1 MWGGTDVKIPAGILF
16 MAVKGVH
23 ASLPPSPFC
32 GPAKARASN
41 PELPQDHIRALY
53 VDPDPHPGGY
63 SYLRLQ
69 IFRLNPCMCD
79 VILVAMHAG
88 DQRAINGRSEPSPS
102 GGRGGV
108 TRAYKSHVVSHS
120 CMYTVV

>member
-1 MWGGTDVKIPAGILF
+1 MEPTSKSPAGILF

-23 ASLPPSPFC
+23 ASLPPCPFC
-32 GPAKARASN
+32 GPAKAHPIPNCRRTTF
-41 PELPQDHIRALY
+41 ELY
-53 VDPDPHPGGY
+53 VDPDRHPGGY

-88 DQRAINGRSEPSPS
+88 DQRVIGDVGSPS
-102 GGRGGV
+102 GLRGVGRV
-108 TRAYKSHVVSHS
+108 TRAYNSHVESHT
-120 CMYTVV
+120 CMSLLLFDV